1 MIKFHLAMAND
12 GSHFLQ
18 MTPHGIERMGGLCA
32 IAFHWGIPLLNR
44 GVVGSALNEWLM
56 LVEILQDFWHLDQ

>member
-1 MIKFHLAMAND
+1 
-12 GSHFLQ
+12 